1 MSSISVNTITD
12 ASGGSTTSINGFTPS
27 VSNMGGK
34 NRIINGNFD
43 IWQRGTSFSNPDNT
57 YTADRFLVVPG
68 GGTTGDTVSRQ
79 SFTAGQTDV
88 PNEPSYF
95 LRFSVGG
102 TSANRVMHHR
112 VEDVRTFAGQTCTL
126 SFWAKASVAHTSTV
140 EIQQNFGSGG
150 SGSVTLSPVSYS
162 MTTSWQKFTFTQT
175 MPSIA
180 GKTIGSSSYVYLAF
194 IRSLGASSVDIDIAQ
209 MQFEAGSVATPF
221 CPAGG
226 GSYGQ
231 ELALC
236 QRYYYVLSAA
246 SNQNTFFSST
256 SGYTSTQA
264 LCVIPFS
271 NTMRTNPSLVTSG
284 TASDY
289 RLIMGGSFLTCS
301 SVPTMDQ
308 PNPNSANLIFTVS
321 SGIVVGYGGQVLANN
336 TTSAFLGFSAE
347 L

>member
-1 MSSISVNTITD
+1 MSNISVNTITD
-12 ASGGSTTSINGFTPS
+12 ALGGSTASINGLRPQA
-27 VSNMGGK
+27 SNMQPY
-34 NRIINGNFD
+34 NAIINGNFD

-57 YTADRFLVVPG
+57 YTADRFLVVAG
-68 GGTTGDTVSRQ
+68 GGATGDTVSRQ

-126 SFWAKASVAHTSTV
+126 TFWAKASVAHSSTL

-150 SGSVTLSPVSYS
+150 SASVTLSPVSYS

-194 IRSLGASSVDIDIAQ
+194 IRSLGASSVNIDIAQ
-209 MQFEAGSVATPF
+209 MQLEAGSS
-221 CPAGG
+221 
-226 GSYGQ
+226 GSSFAHENVGDTLQ
-231 ELALC
+231 KC
-236 QRYYYVLSAA
+236 QRYYTATKAFGFVHSCNSTVSAFA
-246 SNQNTFFSST
+246 HVQFP
-256 SGYTSTQA
+256 
-264 LCVIPFS
+264 V
-271 NTMRTNPSLVTSG
+271 TMRSTPALSMTYTYGNFYIAGSARTITAFTPQNIDPKGFQHHLQGSG
-284 TASDY
+284 FVSGNAGHLDA
-289 RLIMGGSFLTCS
+289 
-301 SVPTMDQ
+301 
-308 PNPNSANLIFTVS
+308 NPNFYA
-321 SGIVVGYGGQVLANN
+321 AD
-336 TTSAFLGFSAE
+336 AE